1 MSVDPQLL
9 AAIRAASQ
17 ADPANLALRQHLAE
31 LLLQAGEADEA
42 LNQVQAILAASPA
55 QTAAL
60 KTGADAAELLGK
72 GELAAGYRKLA
83 EALGW
88 SATEKLLSGLT
99 EPEPSKSERAE
110 PEKLSAGGGS
120 RDEFDVE
127 DLPSDITLADVA
139 GMESVK
145 RRLELSFL
153 APLRNPELQKMFK
166 KNLKGGLLLYGP
178 PGCGKTHIAR
188 ALAGEMQA
196 RFMVIS
202 LTDVLDMYLGE
213 SEKNLHEIFESARRL
228 SPVVLFFDEI
238 DALGRKR
245 SLQREGHGRS
255 TVSQLLEELDGL
267 DGKNEGVYVL
277 GATNHPWDV
286 DSALRRPG
294 RFDRTILVTPP
305 DAPARESILRM
316 ALEGRP
322 HQGID
327 FGWAA
332 KNTQDYSGADL
343 VHLAESAVELALE
356 HALKTGK
363 TRPIEMNDVRAA
375 MKEVRPSTF
384 AWLDT
389 AKKYAVFANEGG
401 QWDELKDY
409 LKGRKLI

>member
-17 ADPANLALRQHLAE
+17 ADPANMVLRQHLAE
-31 LLLQAGEADEA
+31 LLLQADQAEEA
-42 LNQVQAILAASPA
+42 LAQAQAVLSASPA
-55 QTAAL
+55 DRAAL
-60 KTGADAAELLGK
+60 KTAADSADRLGK
-72 GELAAGYRKLA
+72 DDVAAGYRKLA

-88 SATEKLLSGLT
+88 SATEKLLSGLE
-99 EPEPSKSERAE
+99 EPKGGEPM
-110 PEKLSAGGGS
+110 KLAAGPGS

-127 DLPSDITLADVA
+127 EIRAHITFSDVA

-153 APLRNPELQKMFK
+153 APLRNPELQRMFK

-196 RFMVIS
+196 RFMVIP
-202 LTDVLDMYLGE
+202 LTDVLDMSVGE
-213 SEKNLHEIFESARRL
+213 SEKNLHEIFQSARRL
-228 SPVVLFFDEI
+228 APVVLFFDEI

-245 SLQREGHGRS
+245 SLQRESHGRS
-255 TVSQLLEELDGL
+255 TVSQLLEELEGL
-267 DGKNEGVYVL
+267 DGGNEGVYVL

-305 DAPARESILRM
+305 DAPARESILKM

-327 FGWAA
+327 FAWVAR
-332 KNTQDYSGADL
+332 NTQDFSGADL
-343 VHLAESAVELALE
+343 VHLGESAVELALE

-363 TRPIEMNDVRAA
+363 TRPVDMNDLRAA
-375 MKEVRPSTF
+375 LKEVRPSTS

-389 AKKYAVFANEGG
+389 AKKYAAFANESGH
-401 QWDELKDY
+401 WDELKEY
-409 LKGRKLI
+409 LKGRMLL